1 MVPFLNRANQS
12 IEELREGYVKI
23 KMPFRGNENHAGFMY
38 AGSLFTLGESS
49 ILPLIMASFG
59 IESMDW
65 QIPVVGTYTIN
76 YLKPATSDMFLEVGF
91 SP

>member
-1 MVPFLNRANQS
+1 
-12 IEELREGYVKI
+12 
-23 KMPFRGNENHAGFMY
+23 MY

-65 QIPVVGTYTIN
+65 
-76 YLKPATSDMFLEVGF
+76 
-91 SP
+91 

>member
-49 ILPLIMASFG
+49 ILPLIMFERSAK
-59 IESMDW
+59 ESMCL
-65 QIPVVGTYTIN
+65 
-76 YLKPATSDMFLEVGF
+76 LKKFNAPDLG
-91 SP
+91 